1 MLDVTSLPDKAP
13 DFDLQELFG
22 AGMHY
27 GHHKSKW
34 QPRMTQYIHS
44 EKNGVH
50 IIDLAKTAQQMRLAY
65 NLLYQLG
72 AQKKSVIIIG
82 TKRQARELVKQAA
95 ETSGMMHITS
105 RWLGGLMTNWSQV
118 KKSLKDMV
126 DTEAKLAEGSLKGRT
141 KYELV
146 KIEKEVSRAKRF
158 FDGIRSMT
166 DLPAALIIIDPGKEK
181 IVVAE
186 AGKVGVPVIAL
197 VDTNTNPDLVD
208 IAVPGNDDAIK
219 SIECFLQQMSK
230 AYVAGKAGG
239 VEPSTATVAKPV
251 DQPTVVK
258 EMIHP
263 EVKKTVEPVVAKEAT
278 KPAVKQVVKPAVE
291 EKVTAKTEEV
301 KAVSI
306 TKPKAKTVKASS
318 PKVIKKPVVKE
329 VKKTTKSAKVTK
341 TSAKKKE

>member
-1 MLDVTSLPDKAP
+1 V
-13 DFDLQELFG
+13 
-22 AGMHY
+22 
-27 GHHKSKW
+27 
-34 QPRMTQYIHS
+34 R
-44 EKNGVH
+44 KNGVH

-146 KIEKEVSRAKRF
+146 KIEKEVARAKRF

-208 IAVPGNDDAIK
+208 IAVPGNDDAVK
-219 SIECFLQQMSK
+219 SIECFLQQMSN
-230 AYVAGKAGG
+230 AYMAGKAGG
-239 VEPSTATVAKPV
+239 VEPSKTSVETTQVVVTTVAETKTTTKPTETTV
-251 DQPTVVK
+251 TAKVVK
-258 EMIHP
+258 PDEKA
-263 EVKKTVEPVVAKEAT
+263 VVEPVV
-278 KPAVKQVVKPAVE
+278 VVE
-291 EKVTAKTEEV
+291 
-301 KAVSI
+301 
-306 TKPKAKTVKASS
+306 KPKAKVVKASS
-318 PKVIKKPVVKE
+318 PKVTKKLVVKE

>member
-34 QPRMTQYIHS
+34 QPRMIQYIHS

-146 KIEKEVSRAKRF
+146 KIEKEVARAKRF
-158 FDGIRSMT
+158 F
-166 DLPAALIIIDPGKEK
+166 
-181 IVVAE
+181 
-186 AGKVGVPVIAL
+186 
-197 VDTNTNPDLVD
+197 
-208 IAVPGNDDAIK
+208 
-219 SIECFLQQMSK
+219 
-230 AYVAGKAGG
+230 
-239 VEPSTATVAKPV
+239 
-251 DQPTVVK
+251 
-258 EMIHP
+258 
-263 EVKKTVEPVVAKEAT
+263 
-278 KPAVKQVVKPAVE
+278 
-291 EKVTAKTEEV
+291 
-301 KAVSI
+301 
-306 TKPKAKTVKASS
+306 
-318 PKVIKKPVVKE
+318 
-329 VKKTTKSAKVTK
+329 
-341 TSAKKKE
+341 

>member
-1 MLDVTSLPDKAP
+1 MLDVTSLTDKAP

-34 QPRMTQYIHS
+34 QPRMIQYIHS

-158 FDGIRSMT
+158 FDGIRSMN

-208 IAVPGNDDAIK
+208 IAVPGNDDAVK

-239 VEPSTATVAKPV
+239 VEPSKINVAETVKVA
-251 DQPTVVK
+251 VVTT
-258 EMIHP
+258 P
-263 EVKKTVEPVVAKEAT
+263 EEKQTVEPIVAKEVT
-278 KPAVKQVVKPAVE
+278 KPVAKQVVKPAVE
-291 EKVTAKTEEV
+291 QKVT
-301 KAVSI
+301 
-306 TKPKAKTVKASS
+306 AKTVKASS

>member
-34 QPRMTQYIHS
+34 QPRMNQYIHS

-72 AQKKSVIIIG
+72 TQKKSVIIIG

-126 DTEAKLAEGSLKGRT
+126 DTETKLAEGSLKGRT

-146 KIEKEVSRAKRF
+146 KIEKEVARAKRF

-166 DLPAALIIIDPGKEK
+166 DLPGALIIIDPGKEK

-208 IAVPGNDDAIK
+208 IAVPGNDDAVK

-239 VEPSTATVAKPV
+239 AEPSKTNVAETVKVAVLAPAETKLVEQPIVAKEVARPKV
-251 DQPTVVK
+251 MEVVK
-258 EMIHP
+258 
-263 EVKKTVEPVVAKEAT
+263 PVVA
-278 KPAVKQVVKPAVE
+278 
-291 EKVTAKTEEV
+291 EKVA
-301 KAVSI
+301 
-306 TKPKAKTVKASS
+306 TKPKATKEVAVKKPKAKEVAASS
-318 PKVIKKPVVKE
+318 PKLTKKLVVKE

>member
-72 AQKKSVIIIG
+72 AQKKPVIIIG

-95 ETSGMMHITS
+95 ETSGMMHITA

-158 FDGIRSMT
+158 FDGIRSMN

-186 AGKVGVPVIAL
+186 AEKVGVPVIAL

-219 SIECFLQQMSK
+219 SIECFLQHMSK
-230 AYVAGKAGG
+230 AYLAGKAGG
-239 VEPSTATVAKPV
+239 VEPSKINVAETVKAA
-251 DQPTVVK
+251 VVTT
-258 EMIHP
+258 P
-263 EVKKTVEPVVAKEAT
+263 EEKQTVEPIVAKEVT
-278 KPAVKQVVKPAVE
+278 KPVAKQVVKPAVE
-291 EKVTAKTEEV
+291 QKVT
-301 KAVSI
+301 
-306 TKPKAKTVKASS
+306 AKTVKASS

>member
-34 QPRMTQYIHS
+34 QPRMSQYIHS

-50 IIDLAKTAQQMRLAY
+50 LIDLAKTAQQMRLAY

-72 AQKKSVIIIG
+72 TQKKTVIVVG

-95 ETSGMMHITS
+95 ETAGMLHITS

-126 DTEAKLAEGSLKGRT
+126 DTETKLAEGSLKGRT

-146 KIEKEVSRAKRF
+146 KIEKEVARAKRF
-158 FDGIRSMT
+158 FDGIRTLT
-166 DLPAALIIIDPGKEK
+166 DLPAAIIIIDPGKEK

-186 AGKVGVPVIAL
+186 ASKVSVPVIAL

-219 SIECFLQQMSK
+219 SIECFLQQMSR
-230 AYVAGKAGG
+230 AYLAGKAGD
-239 VEPSTATVAKPV
+239 VEPKKASAVIKPV
-251 DQPTVVK
+251 EQSTTEKVVAETEVKVVK
-258 EMIHP
+258 
-263 EVKKTVEPVVAKEAT
+263 
-278 KPAVKQVVKPAVE
+278 KP
-291 EKVTAKTEEV
+291 
-301 KAVSI
+301 
-306 TKPKAKTVKASS
+306 
-318 PKVIKKPVVKE
+318 
-329 VKKTTKSAKVTK
+329 TKSAKVVKPVKAKK
-341 TSAKKKE
+341 TSKAKKE

>member
-13 DFDLQELFG
+13 EFDLQELFG

-34 QPRMTQYIHS
+34 QPRMVQYIHS

-50 IIDLAKTAQQMRLAY
+50 IIDLEKTAQQLRLAY
-65 NLLYQLG
+65 NLLFQLG
-72 AQKKSVIIIG
+72 AQKKTVIIIG
-82 TKRQARELVKQAA
+82 TKRQARELVKQTA
-95 ETSGMMHITS
+95 EASEMLHITS

-146 KIEKEVSRAKRF
+146 KIEKEVARAKRF
-158 FDGIRSMT
+158 FDGIRTLS

-186 AGKVGVPVIAL
+186 AGKVGIPVIAL

-208 IAVPGNDDAIK
+208 IPVPGNDDAVK
-219 SIECFLQQMSK
+219 SIECFLQHMSK
-230 AYVAGKAGG
+230 AYLAGKAGG
-239 VEPSTATVAKPV
+239 AEPVKTRDEATIVPSPIIKPVTTLVVEKPVEQSVEKVVAKTQLKAPKLV
-251 DQPTVVK
+251 ENKAAQKSKAKTAVVK
-258 EMIHP
+258 KVTKAKP
-263 EVKKTVEPVVAKEAT
+263 DSVKMTKEAT
-278 KPAVKQVVKPAVE
+278 KPV
-291 EKVTAKTEEV
+291 
-301 KAVSI
+301 
-306 TKPKAKTVKASS
+306 
-318 PKVIKKPVVKE
+318 
-329 VKKTTKSAKVTK
+329 KTTKVVK
-341 TSAKKKE
+341 TSTKKKE